1 MKSKESGQ
9 WMASIGC
16 IPEYTNAHSSQSN
29 PAEGAIKKIS
39 RSSEALRIAAG
50 LPRAAWAE
58 CRRTATFYENILPC
72 SSNVGN
78 KSPFEMRFPDKKPDV
93 SNLKVVGETCYVIKP
108 VSQQHAVE
116 PLAIKGVFVGY
127 AENTN
132 GFRICTN
139 HLTGGVIET
148 ANVKFLPNRIAPE
161 VADILTTAPR
171 STIPTLPE
179 PPRRLNLPPGVEPI
193 PQSAIP
199 VASTQSFRRAAQ
211 RSSQFRFIDSVH
223 STETDGERPH
233 LIIPS
238 DLEDHL
244 DADYVQKGQQKPAED
259 DERLRHF
266 PLTASSNSR
275 NKKPLRAF
283 RVAILH
289 KEAISDPLIAQSLDD
304 EASYLMDTGKIRV
317 EKLPTGHVA
326 LRSLWATKVK
336 DEPTLE
342 DPNHKRVKSRLC
354 PFGCDQKPLVHFNPN
369 EVSAPAISIEGLFFF
384 LSITAALN
392 LVTYQTDIDSA
403 FQQTICAEELY
414 MRFPPGWPAP
424 FSGAVLKI
432 LHNLQ
437 GLRQSAYKWHAEAQ
451 TMILREG
458 FTELTMMAGMYYR
471 HKNGEFM
478 IIALYVDDFRYAA
491 TSNIQLDEFKSALE
505 KKWKCKH
512 PSPNKCLG
520 LQISHNLVDGV
531 LEISQSKYI
540 QSLITKYNMEDCKP
554 SIVPAAPGTKLA
566 RKLEEDNFTCE
577 FPFRE
582 LVGALLWIARCS
594 RPDILYAVN
603 QVGAHSHNPS
613 EAHVTA
619 LKKIL
624 RYLKGTI
631 QLPLVLRR
639 PIASSS
645 GLLTVEVWTDADFG
659 AELEGNENA
668 KRSLSGGHITIAGVG
683 KFAAISSLQSML
695 ARATTIA
702 EARAAATSAE
712 FAEAARYSL
721 LEMGLGID
729 VPAVFHQDN
738 QSCIARHQKVLSGGK
753 SRHEIMDH
761 AFLREKIIN
770 GEIIFKYCPTDMM
783 IADIYTK
790 ALSKDQ
796 FILLR
801 DFALG
806 HVIWASPQLCISISS
821 ESDEDQDS

>member
-1 MKSKESGQ
+1 MS
-9 WMASIGC
+9 
-16 IPEYTNAHSSQSN
+16 
-29 PAEGAIKKIS
+29 
-39 RSSEALRIAAG
+39 
-50 LPRAAWAE
+50 
-58 CRRTATFYENILPC
+58 
-72 SSNVGN
+72 
-78 KSPFEMRFPDKKPDV
+78 
-93 SNLKVVGETCYVIKP
+93 
-108 VSQQHAVE
+108 
-116 PLAIKGVFVGY
+116 
-127 AENTN
+127 
-132 GFRICTN
+132 
-139 HLTGGVIET
+139 
-148 ANVKFLPNRIAPE
+148 
-161 VADILTTAPR
+161 
-171 STIPTLPE
+171 
-179 PPRRLNLPPGVEPI
+179 
-193 PQSAIP
+193 
-199 VASTQSFRRAAQ
+199 
-211 RSSQFRFIDSVH
+211 
-223 STETDGERPH
+223 
-233 LIIPS
+233 
-238 DLEDHL
+238 
-244 DADYVQKGQQKPAED
+244 
-259 DERLRHF
+259 
-266 PLTASSNSR
+266 
-275 NKKPLRAF
+275 
-283 RVAILH
+283 H
-289 KEAISDPLIAQSLDD
+289 KDAISDPLIAQSLDD
-304 EASYLMDTGKIRV
+304 EAGYLMDTGKIRI
-317 EKLPTGHVA
+317 EKLPDGHVA
-326 LRSLWATKVK
+326 LRSLWATKIK
-336 DEPTLE
+336 DEPTPD

-384 LSITAALN
+384 LAITAALN

-403 FQQTICAEELY
+403 FQQTICVEELY

-424 FSGAVLKI
+424 FSGAVLRI
-432 LHNLQ
+432 LNNLQ

-451 TMILREG
+451 KMILNEG

-478 IIALYVDDFRYAA
+478 IIALYVDDFRYAS
-491 TSNIQLDEFKSALE
+491 TSNNQLEEFKSALE

-520 LQISHNLVDGV
+520 LQISHNIVDGI

-540 QSLITKYNMEDCKP
+540 ESLLTRFNMEDCKP

-566 RKLEEDNFTCE
+566 RKLEEDSYVCE
-577 FPFRE
+577 FPYRE

-613 EAHVTA
+613 EAHVIA

-639 PIASSS
+639 PAGTSS
-645 GLLTVEVWTDADFG
+645 GVLAVEVWTDADFG
-659 AELEGNENA
+659 AELEGNVNA
-668 KRSLSGGHITIAGVG
+668 KRSLSGGHLTIAGVG

-721 LEMGLGID
+721 MEMGLGID
-729 VPAVFHQDN
+729 EPAVFHQDN

-770 GEIIFKYCPTDMM
+770 GEIIFKYCPTDVM

-806 HVIWASPQLCISISS
+806 HVLWTSEQQLMVSTSS
-821 ESDEDQDS
+821 EVGEDQDS